1 MADPYYT
8 LECLEAERSVGF
20 LIKRCGVLMTQI
32 AERRFES
39 QPISF
44 NQWVILIRLSQVPHI
59 SPTVLSEFMGH
70 DMGALTRL
78 VDELEHK
85 GLARRE
91 RSQHDR
97 RAVEIA
103 ITPEGRRLALAGKRF
118 VVDLLNELVEPY
130 SRTEM
135 DTFISLL
142 QKLLARMQGVVKPTT
157 PEEPA
162 DAASDRHGRRGTSRA
177 GGKAPRMALKSSRRK
192 PLESRR
198 KPLE

>member
-1 MADPYYT
+1 MTEPYYRPET
-8 LECLEAERSVGF
+8 LEPERSVGF

-44 NQWVILIRLSQVPHI
+44 NQWIILIRLTI
-59 SPTVLSEFMGH
+59 SPHASPTELSEFMGH

-85 GLARRE
+85 GLVRRE

-97 RAVEIA
+97 RAVEITL
-103 ITPEGRRLALAGKRF
+103 TPEGRRLGYAGKRY
-118 VVDLLNELVEPY
+118 VVELLNELVEPY
-130 SRTEM
+130 SHAEI
-135 DTFISLL
+135 DLFISLL
-142 QKLLARMQGVVKPTT
+142 QRLLARMQGVAKAAT

-162 DAASDRHGRRGTSRA
+162 KASRTTV
-177 GGKAPRMALKSSRRK
+177 KAPRRKAL
-192 PLESRR
+192 P
-198 KPLE
+198 